1 MKKFLF
7 CISVLLIAAC
17 NQEDIL
23 SPVLP
28 DNDTG
33 SETIDIE
40 EALTGLDILIDRF
53 APITN
58 TKTSIPKS
66 YSEND
71 ISVFGAKDISNFT
84 KSNLQI
90 EIPDT
95 LLYIVNFEGNN
106 GFAVMSANRK
116 LGSLVYCITDKDQIS
131 SNDFSDAYA
140 LISEASLSAEKGL
153 YDGEDYEFI
162 SMGES
167 FIPAIIL
174 SSAISCLENGPMVTN
189 NDEEIDTKAIA
200 KHGLLSTR
208 WTQSYPFNTRTPNN
222 AAPGCVAI
230 AVAQIMAYNEFSNNM
245 NYDGKNCQWSTMK
258 TVYPYNDIDDS
269 GSSEAQEQVAAFAYE
284 LGKSHNCNVR
294 YDNGSWAQADGA
306 KRTLE
311 NYGYSN
317 VKKYTGFGNTNQKKA
332 RTSLDNGYPVYLGGC
347 ENGSVYGHAWVIDGY
362 DGNFFHCNFGWHGTG
377 DGFYYKD
384 TFNPEGH
391 NYTWCFRLITY
402 TK

>member
-1 MKKFLF
+1 MKMLLF

-58 TKTSIPKS
+58 TKTSMPKS

-71 ISVFGAKDISNFT
+71 ISVFGAKDISTFT
-84 KSNLQI
+84 RSNLQI

-116 LGSLVYCITDKDQIS
+116 LGSFVYCVTDKGQIS

-153 YDGEDYEFI
+153 YDGEDYEFT

-174 SSAISCLENGPMVTN
+174 SSAISGLENGPIVTN
-189 NDEEIDTKAIA
+189 NNEDIDTKAIA
-200 KHGLLSTR
+200 NYGLLSTR
-208 WTQSYPFNTRTPNN
+208 WTQSSPLKKKL
-222 AAPGCVAI
+222 
-230 AVAQIMAYNEFSNNM
+230 QIMLRQDAL
-245 NYDGKNCQWSTMK
+245 Q
-258 TVYPYNDIDDS
+258 
-269 GSSEAQEQVAAFAYE
+269 
-284 LGKSHNCNVR
+284 
-294 YDNGSWAQADGA
+294 
-306 KRTLE
+306 
-311 NYGYSN
+311 
-317 VKKYTGFGNTNQKKA
+317 
-332 RTSLDNGYPVYLGGC
+332 
-347 ENGSVYGHAWVIDGY
+347 
-362 DGNFFHCNFGWHGTG
+362 
-377 DGFYYKD
+377 
-384 TFNPEGH
+384 
-391 NYTWCFRLITY
+391 
-402 TK
+402 